1 MQKFYPTKFL
11 SKAKPRLRSGAL
23 KLVLALI
30 FISQLIQPGFAA
42 EAQTIKNTTISFNA
56 KDLTL
61 KEVFKI
67 IENKSNFLI
76 GYDNK
81 IDTRKKV
88 TIDVNAQSVYS
99 ILTQLLKDYKGTIS
113 QVDDRH
119 VLINVE
125 KNVKIAIVP
134 VKAVKPAVQ
143 IQVHGIVIDFKDEPL
158 PGVTVVDKTSGKKVG
173 TDENGKYSISSSTG
187 STLSF
192 NYIGY
197 DKTEVLITDQSVV
210 NVHLK
215 ESSNSLQEVV
225 AIGYQTVRKSDVTG
239 AISSV
244 KASDL
249 NLTTPSLGQ
258 ALVGKVAGVQV
269 SQTDGAPYAGMKI
282 RVRGVGSLN
291 ASTDPLY
298 VIDGYPAGNNI
309 SINSEDIESIDILKD
324 AASAA
329 IYGSRASGGVV
340 LITTKKGK
348 DGKGKF
354 EYDVQFGIS
363 QLEKKIKLM
372 NSTQFTNLVISARNN
387 SYKDLWIAKGKT
399 WNDSMYSDDNA
410 TRVANVGNSGAVS
423 IPTSMYNFATQSA
436 IAPQYNTDWQD
447 VLYDNSAAF
456 QRHNLSFSGGTDKVK
471 YFVSSGYQD
480 NNGIVTN
487 TASKTINFRSNIE
500 AQVND
505 RMKVGANVSYTQT
518 NNKEVGEGRF
528 SPMMSALLY
537 LPTLPAIDASGNP
550 IQYGQDA
557 LANQYGFQG
566 IENPLATV
574 QQMKVNRVG
583 YRSVYNA
590 FATYDILK
598 GLTFKANLGA
608 QTYNEKYD
616 SYQPTSLSDGAN
628 NPPFSTQSQT
638 DANAVAQTLTQTDK
652 LAEFTLNYGKTIN
665 KHHFDVIGGYSAQ
678 ESTADLIRV
687 TAKGFTSDNV
697 EEISAKGADASFFTL
712 NSAAKTVTT
721 LLSYFGRVSYNYDSR
736 YFLAGTLRTDGS
748 SRFGPNNKWGTFP
761 SVSAGWGLSQEH
773 WYNEFLGAQSS
784 VKIRAS
790 WGLSGNNN
798 IPDYRSVQTVASPT
812 GAVFGSGTVASAEYA
827 NSIQDANLGWE
838 STSQYNLGTDITI
851 LKGRISLSAN
861 YYLSE
866 SYNLLFN
873 QPISAVSGTSSIL
886 TNLKDSKIQN
896 KGFDF
901 QVDGK
906 VVKSKDFNFG
916 ISGNISFNRNK
927 VLNMGGASTI
937 YTAGAER
944 SYITSITEQGQPV
957 GMFYGYKVAGQVTAQ
972 NIKTVANS
980 SFSTT
985 PLKVGDLYFE
995 DLNHDGVINSADRQI
1010 IGSPY
1015 AKFTYGFALNASYKA
1030 FDFRAAFNG
1039 SYGNKILDGQDYYL
1053 YNGEGSG
1060 NNYAIESDPNVLNYP
1075 PSRAG
1080 SQSNSTRLSS
1090 FYIQDGSYLRATE
1103 ISAGY
1108 TIPKSISQRLKVQN
1122 IRFYA
1127 AVSNAFTLTKY
1138 RGYNPDVDYQYN
1150 QYNTGTNT
1158 TGSNASAN
1166 LAPGVDYG
1174 GYPLARTYSLGLK
1187 VTF

>member
-11 SKAKPRLRSGAL
+11 LKAKPRLRSGAL
-23 KLVLALI
+23 KLVLAVI

-42 EAQTIKNTTISFNA
+42 EAQTIKNTTISFSA

-76 GYDNK
+76 GYDNT

-88 TIDVNAQSVYS
+88 TMDVNDKSVYS
-99 ILTQLLKDYKGTIS
+99 ILAQLLKDYKGNIT

-119 VLINVE
+119 VLLKVE
-125 KNVKIAIVP
+125 KNTPVAVVP
-134 VKAVKPAVQ
+134 VKAAKQASQ
-143 IQVHGIVIDFKDEPL
+143 IQVHGVVTDFKDEPL
-158 PGVTVVDKTSGKKVG
+158 PGVTVIDKASGKKVG
-173 TDENGKYSISSSTG
+173 TDENGKYSISSSIG

-197 DKTEVLITDQSVV
+197 DRADVQITGQTVV

-399 WNDSMYSDDNA
+399 WNDAMYSDDNV
-410 TRVANVGNSGAVS
+410 TRVNNVGNSGAVS
-423 IPTSMYNFATQSA
+423 IPTSMYNFATQTA

-447 VLYDNSAAF
+447 VLYNNSAPF

-480 NNGIVTN
+480 DNGIVNN
-487 TASKTINFRSNIE
+487 TSGKTINFRSNIE

-505 RMKVGANVSYTQT
+505 RMKVGANVSYTQN

-537 LPTLPAIDASGNP
+537 LPTLPAIDAKGNP

-557 LANQYGFQG
+557 LANQFGFQG

-574 QQMKVNRVG
+574 DQMH
-583 YRSVYNA
+583 
-590 FATYDILK
+590 
-598 GLTFKANLGA
+598 
-608 QTYNEKYD
+608 
-616 SYQPTSLSDGAN
+616 SLL
-628 NPPFSTQSQT
+628 Q
-638 DANAVAQTLTQTDK
+638 L
-652 LAEFTLNYGKTIN
+652 
-665 KHHFDVIGGYSAQ
+665 
-678 ESTADLIRV
+678 
-687 TAKGFTSDNV
+687 
-697 EEISAKGADASFFTL
+697 
-712 NSAAKTVTT
+712 
-721 LLSYFGRVSYNYDSR
+721 
-736 YFLAGTLRTDGS
+736 
-748 SRFGPNNKWGTFP
+748 
-761 SVSAGWGLSQEH
+761 
-773 WYNEFLGAQSS
+773 
-784 VKIRAS
+784 
-790 WGLSGNNN
+790 
-798 IPDYRSVQTVASPT
+798 
-812 GAVFGSGTVASAEYA
+812 
-827 NSIQDANLGWE
+827 
-838 STSQYNLGTDITI
+838 
-851 LKGRISLSAN
+851 
-861 YYLSE
+861 
-866 SYNLLFN
+866 
-873 QPISAVSGTSSIL
+873 
-886 TNLKDSKIQN
+886 
-896 KGFDF
+896 
-901 QVDGK
+901 
-906 VVKSKDFNFG
+906 
-916 ISGNISFNRNK
+916 
-927 VLNMGGASTI
+927 
-937 YTAGAER
+937 
-944 SYITSITEQGQPV
+944 
-957 GMFYGYKVAGQVTAQ
+957 
-972 NIKTVANS
+972 
-980 SFSTT
+980 
-985 PLKVGDLYFE
+985 
-995 DLNHDGVINSADRQI
+995 
-1010 IGSPY
+1010 
-1015 AKFTYGFALNASYKA
+1015 
-1030 FDFRAAFNG
+1030 
-1039 SYGNKILDGQDYYL
+1039 
-1053 YNGEGSG
+1053 
-1060 NNYAIESDPNVLNYP
+1060 
-1075 PSRAG
+1075 
-1080 SQSNSTRLSS
+1080 
-1090 FYIQDGSYLRATE
+1090 
-1103 ISAGY
+1103 
-1108 TIPKSISQRLKVQN
+1108 
-1122 IRFYA
+1122 
-1127 AVSNAFTLTKY
+1127 
-1138 RGYNPDVDYQYN
+1138 
-1150 QYNTGTNT
+1150 
-1158 TGSNASAN
+1158 
-1166 LAPGVDYG
+1166 
-1174 GYPLARTYSLGLK
+1174 
-1187 VTF
+1187 